1 MQLRQSRAQLRGLL
15 DLPVRA
21 AICRATMPASG
32 TPGWSRKAPISAS
45 DSPKRRSAWIWWS
58 RAMSSRPY
66 SR

>member
-15 DLPVRA
+15 DLPVKGGDLPRHDA
-21 AICRATMPASG
+21 GQRDAG
-32 TPGWSRKAPISAS
+32 LVRKAPISAS